1 MKVLSSDCFFM
12 SGMESILSK
21 IDKECVGVNIIF
33 DSGLDN
39 IYLIKAVAPF
49 HTYNPVVSFLKCEK
63 FIVRRDVYD
72 KELKTILLKHNNPT
86 TRLTNS
92 EIKILRMIYRGLPP
106 HRISKLLS
114 RSDKTI
120 SAHKTRAL
128 RKLGVNSV
136 ASFYFTL
143 DMWQDLFSTYLSF
156 IQEFVITNESDKILN
171 APAIIE
177 NTRIYNC
184 IS

>member
-1 MKVLSSDCFFM
+1 M
-12 SGMESILSK
+12 SGMETILSK
-21 IDKECVGVNIIF
+21 IDKECVGANIIF

-39 IYLIKAVAPF
+39 LYLIKAVAPF
-49 HTYNPVVSFLKCEK
+49 HTCNPVVSFLKCDK
-63 FIVRRDVYD
+63 FIVRRDIYD
-72 KELKTILLKHNNPT
+72 TELKTLLLNRNNPT

-92 EIKILRMIYRGLPP
+92 EIKVLRMFYGGLPP
-106 HRISKLLS
+106 HMISKLLS

-128 RKLGVNSV
+128 RKLGVDSI

-143 DMWQDLFSTYLSF
+143 DMWHGLFSTYLSF
-156 IQEFVITNESDKILN
+156 VQEFAITNEPDKIIN
-171 APAIIE
+171 APALIE

-184 IS
+184 IN